1 MPKIGKYSKLQI
13 LNTLRAAILYD
24 LPFPINGITKDEVI
38 EYLDRYIASAE
49 KRAAYDRAFVTRK
62 REKVH
67 RLPEYFRVLDAVPY
81 EYVTI
86 DVIMSNLTDQDKNLT
101 SAQVA
106 AYLVQ
111 LITDGLV
118 DKKYTIKRGYYEE
131 YTYRRKK
138 SSKEV

>member
-1 MPKIGKYSKLQI
+1 
-13 LNTLRAAILYD
+13 
-24 LPFPINGITKDEVI
+24 
-38 EYLDRYIASAE
+38 
-49 KRAAYDRAFVTRK
+49 
-62 REKVH
+62 
-67 RLPEYFRVLDAVPY
+67 
-81 EYVTI
+81 
-86 DVIMSNLTDQDKNLT
+86 MSNLTDQDKNLT